1 MNYDNHIHIHI
12 HKATNYKPVEIRDT
26 TDKQII
32 EEVNNNNQ
40 NYCNK
45 KIDESYENLL
55 KEGDYLIINDNIN
68 YVIPGIFYNYLKKGN
83 IEI

>member
-1 MNYDNHIHIHI
+1 MNYDNHIHI

-40 NYCNK
+40 NYYNK
-45 KIDESYENLL
+45 KIDVSYEDLL
-55 KEGDYLIINDNIN
+55 KEGDYLIINDNIKL
-68 YVIPGIFYNYLKKGN
+68 LKSKKK
-83 IEI
+83 